1 MADKEFNQYNHS
13 YYYSNGHNSP
23 KPVVPKKPKPKRRL
37 RRFFKKLIFILIIA
51 AIVIGVH
58 ALFNHHSKKASTS
71 NDQTVPKSQPIK
83 SSSSDSSNTGISSAD
98 ADTMGQTI
106 NTIIEENSGIN
117 ISVNVIDLSS
127 NNQSFHYGTA
137 SSTFQDASTAKII
150 TAEYFLHEVEEGQQS
165 LTETVNGHT
174 AEYELQQ
181 MIVVSDDTAWAAL
194 NTLLGYNNLQN
205 YADQQFGIS
214 DYQAYNNSSSSKD
227 IALALQQLWQGT
239 VLNKSNT
246 QLLLG
251 YLKIANYRE
260 YIVPAIP
267 ADDTIYH
274 KIGLYQD
281 YVNDATIITHNN
293 QAYVLVVFTD
303 GNGIYNWPARAT
315 IMQNIAEATLK
326 AFYNQ

>member
-1 MADKEFNQYNHS
+1 MTNKANSPFNHA
-13 YYYSNGHNSP
+13 YYYSNGQNV
-23 KPVVPKKPKPKRRL
+23 PVPPVPKKPKKRRGKFL
-37 RRFFKKLIFILIIA
+37 KRFIFL
-51 AIVIGVH
+51 IVIVVV
-58 ALFNHHSKKASTS
+58 ALGAYSVLSNSK
-71 NDQTVPKSQPIK
+71 NI
-83 SSSSDSSNTGISSAD
+83 SSSDNNKAVVISPNKGSKTTTTKDGISRATI
-98 ADTMGQTI
+98 DTMAQTI
-106 NTIIEENSGIN
+106 NGVIVQNSGIDM
-117 ISVNVIDLSS
+117 SVNVIDLS
-127 NNQSFHYGTA
+127 NNQAFHYGTNE
-137 SSTFQDASTAKII
+137 STFQDASTAKII

-181 MIVVSDDTAWAAL
+181 MIVVSDDTAWGAL
-194 NTLLGYNNLQN
+194 NSLLGYNNLQN
-205 YADQQFGIS
+205 YADKQFGIS

-239 VLNKSNT
+239 VLNKTNT

-281 YVNDATIITHNN
+281 YVNDAAIVSHNN
-293 QAYVLVVFTD
+293 QAYVIVIFT
-303 GNGIYNWPARAT
+303 NGKGTYDWPARAVD
-315 IMQNIAEATLK
+315 MQNITKATLK
-326 AFYNQ
+326 AFFDQ